1 MTIEPVK
8 QLYEATP
15 FRPFTLHLADGR
27 GILVRHRE
35 FMAAAPSGRTIIVYQ
50 PDDSFN
56 IIDLLLVTDI
66 EVGNGKRSKLRGSW
80 LGSVCRCRT
89 DRPMSS
95 AGGHKGIIP
104 PQPVPGSQGE
114 PGRTVRLRPDWTAG
128 RSHAR
133 RACPA
138 MPRRWSRGCK

>member
-66 EVGNGKRSKLRGSW
+66 EVGNGKRSKLRGS
-80 LGSVCRCRT
+80 
-89 DRPMSS
+89 
-95 AGGHKGIIP
+95 
-104 PQPVPGSQGE
+104 
-114 PGRTVRLRPDWTAG
+114 
-128 RSHAR
+128 
-133 RACPA
+133 
-138 MPRRWSRGCK
+138 